1 MIKRLDPTMSPEE
14 RSMALL
20 RVAIKDKDHLKRW
33 LQESGRRW
41 MVFDALDLVDSLT
54 WPEGV
59 LALMEI
65 IAAYREYRM
74 TIESGNFET
83 QVDPTLG
90 QEVNVPIMKTDMLDV
105 AELDRAIRAL
115 IGQATA
121 RDSTW
126 SLDNAPM

>member
-1 MIKRLDPTMSPEE
+1 MVLRLNPDMSPEE

-33 LQESGRRW
+33 LSESGRRW

-74 TIESGNFET
+74 GIESGNFEL

-90 QEVNVPIMKTDMLDV
+90 KEIKVPIMKDELLEI
-105 AELDRAIRAL
+105 AEL
-115 IGQATA
+115 
-121 RDSTW
+121 
-126 SLDNAPM
+126 